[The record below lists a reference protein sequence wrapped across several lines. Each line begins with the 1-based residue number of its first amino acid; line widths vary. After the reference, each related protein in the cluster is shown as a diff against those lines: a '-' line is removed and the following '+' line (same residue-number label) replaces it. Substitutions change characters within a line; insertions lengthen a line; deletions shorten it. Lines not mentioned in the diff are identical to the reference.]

1 MFVSL
6 GWVPL
11 AGHLLASPTPIA
23 RPIEPPAGRHAVPAP
38 GRVAVWS
45 DRDDPY
51 RRGDGARVY
60 LRAERAGYIAVF
72 RVDTDGRIRT
82 LFPGDPWGETYVR
95 RARQFE
101 VTTGR
106 GGRSFVVD
114 DYPGVGYLFA
124 VASTHPFD
132 FGDIARGDYWDYR
145 MIEGGRIRGDPYVA
159 LADLAAHIAPEGQY
173 DYDISPYYVERR
185 YDYPRFVCYDCH
197 AYAKYDEWD
206 PYRQG
211 CARFRVVIY
220 DDPRFYPYRSGRGRT
235 AVVARPLRPGPRFVF
250 RDADPGTDYVTR
262 VRGAAASDRRR
273 GESLGR
279 TSRDVGGQGAV
290 PAPSV
295 SSVRPAPHRTPAV
308 EAVPA
313 PAPLDAERAE
323 GRRRAR
329 VPAVEEAPRGLQP
342 SEDNRARPQAA
353 EDDRRRPEAAEG
365 NRRRPE
371 AAEDNRRR
379 PEPPATRRREPQS
392 TGEPELRR
400 RKP

>member
-1 MFVSL
+1 MLVSL
-6 GWVPL
+6 GWVLL
-11 AGHLLASPTPIA
+11 AGLQLSSPTSIDRAVDPTAA
-23 RPIEPPAGRHAVPAP
+23 RHSVAAP

-51 RRGDGARVY
+51 HRGDGARVY
-60 LRAERAGYIAVF
+60 LSAERPAHVAVF

-82 LFPGDPWGETYVR
+82 LFPRDPWGDTYVR

-101 VTTGR
+101 VTGGR

-124 VASTHPFD
+124 VASTRPFD

-145 MIEGGRIRGDPYVA
+145 MIEGGGIRGDPYVA
-159 LADLAAHIAPEGQY
+159 LADLAARIAPDGKY
-173 DYDISPYYVERR
+173 DYDISPYYVERH

-206 PYRQG
+206 PYRRG
-211 CARFRVVIY
+211 CTRFRVVIY
-220 DDPRFYPYRSGRGRT
+220 DDPRFYPYRSGRGRH

-262 VRGAAASDRRR
+262 LRGAAAADRRR
-273 GESLGR
+273 SESLGR

-290 PAPSV
+290 PAPSR
-295 SSVRPAPHRTPAV
+295 SSVRPTVRRAPAL

-313 PAPLDAERAE
+313 PAPLDDDRAA
-323 GRRRAR
+323 GRRRIR
-329 VPAVEEAPRGLQP
+329 LPAAEEPPRGLKP
-342 SEDNRARPQAA
+342 
-353 EDDRRRPEAAEG
+353 
-365 NRRRPE
+365 
-371 AAEDNRRR
+371 AEDNRRR
-379 PEPPATRRREPQS
+379 PEPVEDDRRRPEPAEDNRRRPEPSATPRREPQS